1 MSEDKK
7 GSSNQ
12 SGTPGLQLIDANAIH
27 DRDDKRA
34 EQTGITLELY
44 QESAASVA
52 PAAPTSS
59 ALDSVIA
66 LDPVGESLQVAAENS
81 ISGIEL
87 SIGPSSRHSGRSQV
101 DPRPAGEIELSSS
114 TRRKSAAELD
124 PPALPTDTVEGN
136 SDGDEGFNLEGME
149 LPELDGLGEA
159 GGVEGVSLEAFTS
172 LTDEGAPSLGAVES
186 VAAPPTINLQDFGIP
201 VEPPAVGTLS
211 SISVEKTSTASVAP
225 ASVGGED
232 PGLKEQLPYLFNRRG
247 TDVPGGRPF
256 DPAVIA
262 HWMAHPVGDAVVPG
276 GAAQA
281 PDVEVLKKY
290 LMLREQ
296 DVAALSVQL
305 QNAHEQVARAE
316 AELREEHANN
326 ATLHH
331 LCEEQRRKISDAD
344 HARSE
349 SEAILKAE
357 IDDLRFQL
365 RAKDDHVRSIEVQMR
380 EAIDETERLK
390 ERVRTDIR
398 KIRNR
403 EKELESRLEMVRRD
417 SEALMGAREVKIV
430 ELKRRLDLLEF
441 NMDLLQD
448 QYKKEQEHA
457 HGLKQR
463 LTQVAQ
469 AVRVAGGLLDPS
481 GDSQKGSFRK
491 IESLVKDLDGDLAD
505 PERSSEGSAA

>member
-7 GSSNQ
+7 GSANLA
-12 SGTPGLQLIDANAIH
+12 GAPGLQLIDANAIH
-27 DRDDKRA
+27 DRDNKRD
-34 EQTGITLELY
+34 EKTGITLELY
-44 QESAASVA
+44 QEAAASAAS
-52 PAAPTSS
+52 AAPPSS
-59 ALDSVIA
+59 ASDSGIVLDSVEQAPQISA
-66 LDPVGESLQVAAENS
+66 DSS
-81 ISGIEL
+81 SSGIEL
-87 SIGPSSRHSGRSQV
+87 SLGPSSRDSGQSKE
-101 DPRPAGEIELSSS
+101 DPQPAGEIELSSS
-114 TRRKSAAELD
+114 TRRKSESSLE
-124 PPALPTDTVEGN
+124 PPVLPTDASQSNPEGE
-136 SDGDEGFNLEGME
+136 EGFNLEGME
-149 LPELDGLGEA
+149 LPELDGLGDA
-159 GGVEGVSLEAFTS
+159 GGVEEISLDAFTS
-172 LTDEGAPSLGAVES
+172 LADEGTPSLGAVES
-186 VAAPPTINLQDFGIP
+186 ATPAPKINLQDFGIP

-211 SISVEKTSTASVAP
+211 SISVERTGIASAAPSSVA
-225 ASVGGED
+225 GED

-247 TDVPGGRPF
+247 TDASGGRPF

-316 AELREEHANN
+316 AELQEERANN

-344 HARSE
+344 HLRTE
-349 SEAILKAE
+349 GEAILKAE
-357 IDDLRFQL
+357 IDELRFQL
-365 RAKDDHVRSIEVQMR
+365 RAKDDHVRAVEVQMR

-469 AVRVAGGLLDPS
+469 AVRVAGGLLDTS
-481 GDSQKGSFRK
+481 GDTQKGSFRK